1 MSVDAQP
8 GRCLGLIGGLGPG
21 ATVHY
26 YRQLVAAHERRGR
39 TLRLLIAH
47 ADIQHVYALVAAKD
61 LDGLARYLAALA
73 ADMAAGGAEFT
84 AIVAATPHV
93 CGREFTA
100 ISQLPLIDMLSE
112 VRRAVIARGLKRVAL
127 LGTRFTLES
136 RLFGA
141 LEGIETIMPDAGEI
155 DQIQNLYK
163 EFVDGR
169 GSNAKADELRAIAR
183 KFVSRDG
190 AQSILIAGTDLSD
203 VFTEAD
209 AGFPMIDCAR
219 VHIDAIVRR
228 LLD

>member
-141 LEGIETIMPDAGEI
+141 LEGIETVMPDAGEI